1 MTTDEVR
8 PREAARI
15 LTLSD
20 GRKVQVAE
28 YGDSAGT
35 PALWF
40 HGGFSSRLE
49 ASPLDVPAR
58 ELGVRL
64 LSLDRPGLGGSDPL
78 PGRTVTGY
86 AKDVGEVLDTLEL
99 ERVTVGGLSNGGM
112 FTMAVASEIPHRVV
126 RAVPVNSTT
135 PVTDK
140 AAQSALSFAARAT
153 YRFMA
158 RHPERLA
165 RRVENAKP
173 PRKLVAAFNRLT
185 NPDARLHDDPATAAL
200 WTANLEQ
207 ARRQRDTGAIAIE
220 LILASRPW
228 GFDHRAV
235 PVPVVMVSGEKD
247 AGLGYAR
254 IWAREL
260 PQGRLVIVPGGHNG
274 LLAPVVA
281 RRIAALLAGQP

>member
-1 MTTDEVR
+1 MTCDDVR
-8 PREAARI
+8 ARAGSTI
-15 LTLSD
+15 TLSD
-20 GRKVQVAE
+20 GRKVQFE
-28 YGDSAGT
+28 QYGDPAGI

-78 PGRTVTGY
+78 PARTVTGY
-86 AKDVGEVLDTLEL
+86 AKDVVELLDALEL

-158 RHPERLA
+158 RHPERLS

-173 PRKLVAAFNRLT
+173 PGKLATALNRLT
-185 NPDARLHDDPATAAL
+185 NPDARLFDDPATAAF
-200 WTANLEQ
+200 WAANLEQ
-207 ARRQRDTGAIAIE
+207 ARRQRGTGAITTE
-220 LILASRPW
+220 LTLASTPW

-235 PVPVVMVSGEKD
+235 SVPVVMVSGEKD
-247 AGLGYAR
+247 AGLGYAKV
-254 IWAREL
+254 WAREL
-260 PQGRLVIVPGGHNG
+260 PQGQLVVVPGGHTG
-274 LLAPVVA
+274 LLAPAVA